1 MLYWQLFWTFL
12 KIGALSFGGGM
23 AMLPLI
29 QQEMAATGWI
39 TAAEVTDI
47 VALSQMTPGPLA
59 INAATFAG
67 TRAGGIPGALAATVG
82 VTLPSLILSLLAA
95 RFFFAVRDSKLVRAG
110 MTGIRPAVAGMVGA
124 TALNMLFLTVA
135 GSELPGL
142 LNGAAVRFSPFA
154 LLLAALTFFLLW
166 RKVSPVLLI
175 VLSGAA
181 GVLRYVL
188 EQNL

>member
-1 MLYWQLFWTFL
+1 
-12 KIGALSFGGGM
+12 
-23 AMLPLI
+23 
-29 QQEMAATGWI
+29 
-39 TAAEVTDI
+39 
-47 VALSQMTPGPLA
+47 
-59 INAATFAG
+59 
-67 TRAGGIPGALAATVG
+67 
-82 VTLPSLILSLLAA
+82 
-95 RFFFAVRDSKLVRAG
+95 

-124 TALNMLFLTVA
+124 TALNMFFLTVA

-142 LNGAAVRFSPFA
+142 LNGSAVRFSPFA

-175 VLSGAA
+175 VLSGAS

>member
-29 QQEMAATGWI
+29 QQEMAATGWM
-39 TAAEVTDI
+39 TAAEVSDI
-47 VALSQMTPGPLA
+47 VAISQMTPGPLA

-67 TRAGGIPGALAATVG
+67 TRAGGVLGAVAATVG
-82 VTLPSLILSLLAA
+82 VTLPSLLLSLLAA

-135 GSELPGL
+135 GSELPNL
-142 LNGAAVRFSPFA
+142 LGGAPVRFSAFG
-154 LLLAALTFFLLW
+154 LLLAVLTFLLLW

-175 VLSGAA
+175 ILSGAA
-181 GVLRYVL
+181 GVLRYVVIQKL
-188 EQNL
+188 